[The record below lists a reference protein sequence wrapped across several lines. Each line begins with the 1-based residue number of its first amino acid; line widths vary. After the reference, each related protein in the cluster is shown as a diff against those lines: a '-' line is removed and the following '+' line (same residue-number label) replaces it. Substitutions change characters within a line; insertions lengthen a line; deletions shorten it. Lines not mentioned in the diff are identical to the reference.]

1 MSNFWKT
8 YSIRFISVNK
18 MKLLNDK
25 NKFFTK
31 MTVTTSV
38 YHLRWICKIANMLKF
53 VDVKFG

>member
-1 MSNFWKT
+1 
-8 YSIRFISVNK
+8 
-18 MKLLNDK
+18 MKLVNDK

-38 YHLRWICKIANMLKF
+38 YHLRWVCKIANMLKF